1 MFSIFRVVFRVVCIF
16 SVCYLIYD
24 VYSQK
29 DNPICQYMMHFS
41 KFWRLNKIL
50 QLLVLCCQCQRSAW
64 FLKPLIFNVHM
75 KSAVCYLWNEIM
87 IMLRLWD
94 QDQYF
99 LTLELLPSKGCLLY
113 ILLPTPQS
121 DQNIDSNTFSLDEV
135 KQKRYKENVVLY
147 YILRNVK
154 WHYDLRDGQL
164 SKTKKELSRLISPD
178 MDLHIYGIFNRIILL
193 EWLTYLNLPFIF
205 RLFFHC

>member
-1 MFSIFRVVFRVVCIF
+1 MFSIFRVVFRVVSIF

-50 QLLVLCCQCQRSAW
+50 QLLVLCSQCQRSAW

-121 DQNIDSNTFSLDEV
+121 DQNIDIKYIFLGWGKAEKIQRKCSLILYITECQMALWPEGWTTF
-135 KQKRYKENVVLY
+135 QN
-147 YILRNVK
+147 
-154 WHYDLRDGQL
+154 
-164 SKTKKELSRLISPD
+164 
-178 MDLHIYGIFNRIILL
+178 
-193 EWLTYLNLPFIF
+193 
-205 RLFFHC
+205 